1 MAGSSSTLPRI
12 TVLAGDQD
20 GPKGV
25 EKLHE
30 YADVQIV
37 CDEKGLAASLP
48 DTDIV
53 LVTDFRSD
61 ALANTWYR
69 ANNVQWVHATSAG
82 VDQLMFDAL
91 RDSTVPVT
99 NAQGIF
105 DRAIAE
111 YVLGAILFF
120 AKDTRNNVVYQQQRR
135 WVHRDT
141 ETIAD
146 KRVVVAGAG
155 SIGHEIGTLC
165 RATGMAVDGV
175 ASRERAGDDVFGHIH
190 AAADIDAVIAGAD
203 YVVIAAPLTDSTRH
217 WFDAKRF
224 EAMPAHARLINIGRG
239 PIVVTDDLVAALK
252 NKKIAGAAL
261 DVFEV
266 EPLPEDHPLWS
277 LNNVLL
283 SAHMAGDFIGWRHA
297 LIDQF
302 LANFQHWRA
311 DEPLFNLVNKA
322 AGYAA

>member
-1 MAGSSSTLPRI
+1 MAGSNSSTPRI

-20 GPKGV
+20 GPTGV
-25 EKLHE
+25 EKLHN
-30 YADVQIV
+30 YADVHIV
-37 CDEKGLAASLP
+37 CDESALAASLP

-61 ALANTWYR
+61 ALANAWHQAY
-69 ANNVQWVHATSAG
+69 NVQWVHATSAG

-91 RDSTVPVT
+91 RASDIPVT

-111 YVLGAILFF
+111 YVLGTILFF
-120 AKDTRNNVVYQQQRR
+120 AKDTRNNVVYQQQKR

-165 RATGMAVDGV
+165 RAAGMSVDGV
-175 ASRERAGDDVFGHIH
+175 ASRERGGDDVFGRIH
-190 AAADIDAVIAGAD
+190 AAADIDAVIANAD
-203 YVVIAAPLTDSTRH
+203 YVVIAAPLTYSTRH

-224 EAMPAHARLINIGRG
+224 EVMPRHARLINIGRG
-239 PIVVTDDLVAALK
+239 PIVVTDDLVAALQ
-252 NKKIAGAAL
+252 NNQIAGAAL

-277 LNNVLL
+277 LDNVLL

-302 LANFQHWRA
+302 LANFENWRA
-311 DEPLFNLVNKA
+311 GEPLFNRVNKT